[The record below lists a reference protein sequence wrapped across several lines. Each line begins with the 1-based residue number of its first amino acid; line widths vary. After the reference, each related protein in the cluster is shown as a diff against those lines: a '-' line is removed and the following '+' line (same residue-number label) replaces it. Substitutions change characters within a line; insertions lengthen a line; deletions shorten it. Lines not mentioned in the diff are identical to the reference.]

1 MFVPL
6 YTGES
11 IIFLSIYISSLLNRM
26 TVGLALQPITRI
38 VDLHVLCSPRT
49 TIFINWRFGDIS
61 EFRGGF
67 FVGYQSVG
75 NKSLLDILND
85 NKTSS
90 RASELNRNMYA
101 FFVKSDVIELS
112 YSLFAQHFW
121 KPDSLEV
128 ANSRAFALRSL

>member
-49 TIFINWRFGDIS
+49 TIFIN
-61 EFRGGF
+61 
-67 FVGYQSVG
+67 
-75 NKSLLDILND
+75 
-85 NKTSS
+85 
-90 RASELNRNMYA
+90 
-101 FFVKSDVIELS
+101 
-112 YSLFAQHFW
+112 
-121 KPDSLEV
+121 
-128 ANSRAFALRSL
+128 